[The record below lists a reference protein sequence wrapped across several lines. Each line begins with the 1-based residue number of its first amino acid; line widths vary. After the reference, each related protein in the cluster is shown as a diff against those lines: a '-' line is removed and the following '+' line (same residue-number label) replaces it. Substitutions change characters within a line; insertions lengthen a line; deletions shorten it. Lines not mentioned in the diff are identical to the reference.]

1 MKLFP
6 VLCIALAA
14 SAAFAADPQPS
25 FEKPKV
31 AAFESLSDP
40 VPKWMVRWE
49 LARALVYA
57 EKYEEALAEYE
68 TLCKERPEMVSTFR
82 HEMLAPLVWGG
93 DQESAMQM
101 LQALGDERDEEE
113 NILMADLLVFEENYA
128 EAVALYK
135 KALEAAP
142 DNDSVRLKLAEVL
155 SWQKEYE
162 ASIAQYKHLLEMHP
176 DDADLHKKLGMTLV
190 WAGDHLAAIE
200 ELQKALELSEE

>member
-14 SAAFAADPQPS
+14 SSAFSAEPQPS

-31 AAFESLSDP
+31 TSFESLSDP

-57 EKYEEALAEYE
+57 EKYTEALAEYE
-68 TLCKERPEMVSTFR
+68 TLCEERPEMVSTFR
-82 HEMLAPLVWGG
+82 HEMLAPLVWSGNNK
-93 DQESAMQM
+93 SAMQM
-101 LQALGDERDEEE
+101 LQALGEDRNEEE
-113 NILMADLLVFEENYA
+113 NILMADLLVFEEKYT
-128 EAVALYK
+128 EAVAIYT

-162 ASIAQYKHLLEMHP
+162 ASIAHYRHLLETRP